1 MKIRSLSVNQFK
13 KFTSPQVLDGITDE
27 LNIVVGPNELGK
39 STLLDALRAVLFERY
54 GSKAQVI
61 QNLQN
66 DRSQA
71 APVVELVFDID
82 GGEYTLTKRFMKRE
96 FAQLQCPDGT
106 LLEADAAEAELRRL
120 LGFKE
125 AGSRGSNSES
135 LGMWGVLW
143 VLQGESFGRPE
154 LTNSAQASLSAGLES
169 EVGEV
174 LGGRRGRELPQ
185 AIEQAMA
192 ELVTYAQ
199 KRPRGRYKDAQEH
212 VAVLEEQLT
221 SQNQQASELAE
232 TIEQLSTAEDRLR
245 ELESG
250 DQDQRYREDIIDARA
265 ELKEVEQRQLQ
276 INAAQSEL
284 DNRSRQLVQAQV
296 AVSERARG
304 RAELATAQDELT
316 ESSRVLADL
325 RARETEAQQRLDP
338 LRQELQ
344 AAETR
349 SSDAERE
356 EAHWRNAVTVV
367 TRAAELDSLR
377 RQQGEIDNALERLAA
392 ARRAAAE
399 ITVDDQLMQRIREAS
414 TALERA
420 TARLSG
426 AATVLRFDFSPDR
439 MAGVEVD
446 GSPLSDP
453 QAEVE
458 ATEPTVISIP
468 ERGQIVVDP
477 AIADGAQL
485 RAQQREAETALNEAL
500 SEAAAESVAAAQ
512 LRRDER
518 RGLEARV
525 EAAREEVD
533 RLGADREDVA
543 QQLNAL
549 EGWQRTLEPEWRD
562 LQSHDRDEAE
572 RNLQVA
578 QDELN
583 RCRDSY
589 RLAQLA
595 LDQRRQSVD
604 TLSGEVREQQGM
616 VDLATDL
623 LTRRQSAFAT
633 EVAETPDLELEA
645 NVRDADEA
653 VSEQQR
659 EIDTLQADLSPSSAE
674 LLQTRID
681 RLEEAIKAN
690 DNRRSD
696 LEAKIS
702 RWQGIIEVQEG
713 AGIGEAIE
721 HTEWELDRARERRDR
736 FDREVAVLD
745 LLSTTLHEAESEAKE
760 RYLAPVLNRVRPYLQ
775 MLFPNSAISMDENFN
790 IVGVSRQRDYEE
802 RFDRLSIGTQEQ
814 IAVLVRL
821 AFAEMLVEQG
831 APAAVI
837 LDDAL
842 VFSDDRRL
850 QLMFD
855 ILAYA
860 ARRVQIIVFTCREQL
875 FEGLGANQLQL
886 RPGDPDL
893 LRSA

>member
-82 GGEYTLTKRFMKRE
+82 GGVYTLTKRFMKRE

-185 AIEQAMA
+185 AIEQAME
-192 ELVTYAQ
+192 ELVTAAQ

-212 VAVLEEQLT
+212 VVELEAQLAN
-221 SQNQQASELAE
+221 QNQEESELAD
-232 TIEQLSTAEDRLR
+232 TFEQLSTAEDRLR

-250 DQDQRYREDIIDARA
+250 DQDQRYREDIIKARA
-265 ELKEVEQRQLQ
+265 DLKEVEQRQLQ

-284 DNRSRQLVQAQV
+284 DNRSRQLVQAQH
-296 AVSERARG
+296 ALSDRARG
-304 RAELATAQDELT
+304 RAELAAAQDELT
-316 ESSRVLADL
+316 ESSRVLAELQD
-325 RARETEAQQRLDP
+325 RETEAQQRLDP

-344 AAETR
+344 EAETS

-367 TRAAELDSLR
+367 TRTAELNSLR
-377 RQQGEIDNALERLAA
+377 RRQGEIDDALERLAA
-392 ARRAAAE
+392 VRRAVAE
-399 ITVDDQLMQRIREAS
+399 NNVDDQLMQRVRDAA
-414 TALERA
+414 TALDRA

-426 AATVLRFDFSPDR
+426 AATVVRFDFSPDR

-446 GSPLSDP
+446 GNPLSNP
-453 QAEVE
+453 LAVVE

-468 ERGQIVVDP
+468 ERGQIVIDP
-477 AIADGAQL
+477 ALADGAQL
-485 RAQQREAETALNEAL
+485 RGQQHEAQTALDEAL
-500 SEAAAESVAAAQ
+500 AQAAVESVAAAQ

-549 EGWQRTLEPEWRD
+549 EGWQRTLEPQWRD

-572 RNLQVA
+572 RMLHDA

-583 RCRDSY
+583 RLPR
-589 RLAQLA
+589 RL
-595 LDQRRQSVD
+595 S
-604 TLSGEVREQQGM
+604 TG
-616 VDLATDL
+616 
-623 LTRRQSAFAT
+623 
-633 EVAETPDLELEA
+633 
-645 NVRDADEA
+645 A
-653 VSEQQR
+653 V
-659 EIDTLQADLSPSSAE
+659 
-674 LLQTRID
+674 
-681 RLEEAIKAN
+681 
-690 DNRRSD
+690 
-696 LEAKIS
+696 
-702 RWQGIIEVQEG
+702 G
-713 AGIGEAIE
+713 AGSAPRIG
-721 HTEWELDRARERRDR
+721 
-736 FDREVAVLD
+736 
-745 LLSTTLHEAESEAKE
+745 
-760 RYLAPVLNRVRPYLQ
+760 
-775 MLFPNSAISMDENFN
+775 
-790 IVGVSRQRDYEE
+790 
-802 RFDRLSIGTQEQ
+802 
-814 IAVLVRL
+814 
-821 AFAEMLVEQG
+821 
-831 APAAVI
+831 
-837 LDDAL
+837 
-842 VFSDDRRL
+842 
-850 QLMFD
+850 
-855 ILAYA
+855 
-860 ARRVQIIVFTCREQL
+860 
-875 FEGLGANQLQL
+875 
-886 RPGDPDL
+886 
-893 LRSA
+893 